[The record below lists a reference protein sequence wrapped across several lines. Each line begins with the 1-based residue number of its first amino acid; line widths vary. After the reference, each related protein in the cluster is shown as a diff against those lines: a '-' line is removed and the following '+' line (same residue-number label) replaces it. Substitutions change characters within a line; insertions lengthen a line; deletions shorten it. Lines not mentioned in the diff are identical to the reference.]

1 MGQAT
6 LDCNTCQFT
15 VGLGVTKVGYAD
27 SPSGNSLD
35 WWAEM
40 S

>member
-15 VGLGVTKVGYAD
+15 VGLGVTKVGYALLLVAAWI
-27 SPSGNSLD
+27 GGLR
-35 WWAEM
+35 
-40 S
+40 